1 MTQLQF
7 VYLIAAAVCKLV
19 GLTQDCL
26 LDCMAAVNLS
36 QHAVLCVST

>member
-19 GLTQDCL
+19 GLIQDCL
-26 LDCMAAVNLS
+26 LDCMAVKVS
-36 QHAVLCVST
+36 QHAVLYVSS